1 MEDPG
6 RLLDLLG
13 AVWLIAGFGVIVA
26 RGFGRVR
33 PALGFAGVWLAG
45 AGALASALAAPG
57 ARAAVLAIGLGAA
70 LLHLK
75 GRGGGGR
82 AFASKRGYKPWDQE
96 AALLRLCHGDKAL
109 LERLIRHELERNPEL
124 SRAGAALAA
133 ATRLKHDK
141 R

>member
-1 MEDPG
+1 MGAPD

-13 AVWLIAGFGVIVA
+13 AVWLIAGFVIIVA
-26 RGFGRVR
+26 RGFGRLR
-33 PALGFAGVWLAG
+33 PAMGFAGVWLAG
-45 AGALASALAAPG
+45 AGALASALTAPG

-75 GRGGGGR
+75 GPRGGGRLSGAKR
-82 AFASKRGYKPWDQE
+82 AFKPWDQE

-109 LERLIRHELERNPEL
+109 MERLIRHELERNPEL